1 MGAVPPHVSLIGAGQ
16 VGRALARAL
25 GARGIA
31 HCLLPL
37 RRGLPSRAH
46 ATDLILICV
55 RDGQIP
61 LVVRELTGSRLAS
74 GAVVAH
80 VSGLL
85 GPSALAPLERHCRA
99 VGQLHPFVS
108 IRSIG
113 HARDFVGVYFLGDGN
128 KLALATLRRF
138 VRLIGG
144 QFVNGERIDRA
155 RYHLAAALLAN
166 GSAALL
172 HVALQQLTQA
182 GVRAGTGRKMLLELG
197 HSVLH
202 NAGRLG
208 LEVALTGPVRR
219 GDVGTIQQHLA
230 LLQGESPSTHAL
242 YRCLARTQL
251 DIVRG
256 LGELDTRTIRRLARL
271 IRT

>member
-16 VGRALARAL
+16 VGRALGKAL
-25 GARGIA
+25 SARGIA

-37 RRGLPSRAH
+37 RRGLPSRVR

-61 LVVRELTGSRLAS
+61 TVVRELTGSRLAA

-85 GPSALAPLERHCRA
+85 GRAALAPLEPHCRG

-113 HARDFVGVYFLGDGN
+113 HARDFAGVYFLGDGD
-128 KLALATLRRF
+128 KIALAMLRRL
-138 VRLIGG
+138 VRLLGG

-155 RYHLAAALLAN
+155 RYHLAATLLAN
-166 GSAALL
+166 GSVALL
-172 HVALQQLTQA
+172 HVASQLLAQA
-182 GVRAGTGRKMLLELG
+182 GIGGNTGRKMLLELG
-197 HSVLH
+197 HSVLD
-202 NAGRLG
+202 NARRLG
-208 LEVALTGPVRR
+208 LDVALTGPVRR

-230 LLQGESPSTHAL
+230 LLQGEAPSIDAL

-251 DIVRG
+251 DMVRG
-256 LGELDTRTIRRLARL
+256 LGELDARTIRRLAR
-271 IRT
+271 IVRA